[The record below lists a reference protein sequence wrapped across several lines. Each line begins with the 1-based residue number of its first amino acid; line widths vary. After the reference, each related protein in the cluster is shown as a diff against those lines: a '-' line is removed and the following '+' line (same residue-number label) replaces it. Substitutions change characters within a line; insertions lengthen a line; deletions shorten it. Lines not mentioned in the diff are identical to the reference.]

1 MPSPEL
7 GEDMQ
12 RREFITLLGG
22 TAAAWPLAARG
33 QQPARPVIGYLSS
46 GSQKDS
52 DFAVVPFRQGLEE
65 AGFVEGRNVA
75 IEYRWGENRND
86 RLPGLAADLVGKQP
100 TVIVAT
106 SSPAVLAAKAVTAT
120 IPIVFHTGFDPI
132 AAGLVTSLNRPGGNL
147 TGVTTLVEELAAKQL
162 EVLHELVPTVT
173 VVALLVNPDGPLAES
188 TTRDVQAAAR
198 TLGLQLQVLHAR
210 SEREFETVFA
220 TLAKVKAGAL
230 MLGVDAF
237 FNRRIEQLVA
247 LTIRHVVPTMYH
259 NREFPAAGGLMS
271 YGTNLAQANRQVG
284 IYTGRILK
292 NEKPGDLPVIQA
304 TRVELIINLRTAKAL
319 GITFPIT
326 LLGRADEVI
335 E

>member
-1 MPSPEL
+1 MR
-7 GEDMQ
+7 
-12 RREFITLLGG
+12 RREFMSLLGG
-22 TAAAWPLAARG
+22 AAAAWPLAARA

-75 IEYRWGENRND
+75 IEYRWGDNRND
-86 RLPGLAADLVGKQP
+86 RLPGLAADLVGRQP
-100 TVIVAT
+100 TVIVAP
-106 SSPAVLAAKAVTAT
+106 SSPAVLAAKAATAT

-173 VVALLVNPDGPLAES
+173 IVALLVNPDGPLAES
-188 TTRDVQAAAR
+188 TTKDVQAAAR

-210 SEREFETVFA
+210 SEREFDTVFA
-220 TLAKVKAGAL
+220 TLAKVKAGGL

-237 FNRRIEQLVA
+237 FNRRIEQLAA
-247 LTIRHVVPTMYH
+247 LTIRHAVPTMYH

-271 YGTNLAQANRQVG
+271 YGTSLPQANRQA
-284 IYTGRILK
+284 GRILK
-292 NEKPGDLPVIQA
+292 NEKPGDLPVVQS
-304 TRVELIINLRTAKAL
+304 TKVEFIINLKTAKAL
-319 GITFPIT
+319 GITFPIS